1 MIALAYYWRLTA
13 ECVTAVS
20 RVDGS
25 NACVYWLWTV
35 AAVPVPW

>member
-1 MIALAYYWRLTA
+1 MTAVLFWRLLS

-25 NACVYWLWTV
+25 NACVYWAWTA
-35 AAVPVPW
+35 AAVAVPY